1 MPTFTCPKC
10 GSELQVKPGT
20 PMAKCSYCGTIS
32 YIDRSAALFF
42 YILPFK
48 MEEAMVKGV
57 FKRWTANPA
66 HPKDMENLAQITSLK
81 KEYFPVFRFRR
92 TVNEKEEVYVKPARG
107 TLLPG
112 MHSLEIPPGD
122 MEIFDNTISTAG
134 TEVLHPDLTI
144 DTYLEDIPGTPID
157 QSVVYFPIY
166 ELSYSYK
173 NKQYNV
179 VIDGTSGNISATE
192 EPAENSVKYG
202 GVIALSFILGALGIV
217 LGFYVHWVFFL
228 LILAGLLIGKLLG
241 ALVVT
246 RKKSDGGSV

>member
-10 GSELQVKPGT
+10 GSELSVKPGT
-20 PMAKCSYCGTIS
+20 TMAKCSYCGTIS
-32 YIDRSAALFF
+32 YIDRSSALFF

-48 MEEAMVKGV
+48 MDETMVKAV

-66 HPKDMENLAQITSLK
+66 HPKDMENLTKITSLK

-92 TVNEKEEVYVKPARG
+92 TVEGKENVLVKPARG

-122 MEIFDNTISTAG
+122 MQIFDNTVSTTG

-144 DTYLEDIPGTPID
+144 DTYIKDMPGTAID

-173 NKQYNV
+173 EKEYNV
-179 VIDGTSGNISATE
+179 VIDGTSGNISSTE
-192 EPAENSVKYG
+192 EPAEHSVKYG
-202 GVIALSFILGALGIV
+202 GVIALSLILGALGII
-217 LGFYVHWVFFL
+217 LGFYVHWLFFL
-228 LILAGLLIGKLLG
+228 LILAGLLLGKILG
-241 ALVVT
+241 HLVVR
-246 RKKSDGGSV
+246 RKKEQGGAA